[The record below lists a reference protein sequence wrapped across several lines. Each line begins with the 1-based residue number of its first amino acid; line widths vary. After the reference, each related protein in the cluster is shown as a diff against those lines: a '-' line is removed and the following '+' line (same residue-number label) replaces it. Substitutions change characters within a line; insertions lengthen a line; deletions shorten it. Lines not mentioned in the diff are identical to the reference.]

1 MKKFLFMLTVMIGI
15 ATGASAQK
23 TDLSLSY
30 GGYTQMDA
38 TDCHDGWH
46 HVNNAWGALNVGV
59 NFQVARN
66 FYIGPSYTFS
76 SCTAGRG
83 PEHSSIAYHAIMLNG
98 RYNYWRNSIV
108 TLYGH
113 LGLGAEISHMM
124 PHHGDSYNQTYSITA
139 WARAHLHRLQ
149 KIPELTNFAAWTRF
163 LNAHTSSPLRNVI
176 RRGVCL

>member
-124 PHHGDSYNQTYSITA
+124 PHHGDSYNQTY
-139 WARAHLHRLQ
+139 
-149 KIPELTNFAAWTRF
+149 FAYQF
-163 LNAHTSSPLRNVI
+163 SPLGAQVGLSRSWTIFGDLGFGAQGLVQVGF
-176 RRGVCL
+176 RLDLL

>member
-83 PEHSSIAYHAIMLNG
+83 PEHSSIAYHAIML
-98 RYNYWRNSIV
+98 R
-108 TLYGH
+108 L
-113 LGLGAEISHMM
+113 IS
-124 PHHGDSYNQTYSITA
+124 PISFLRSE
-139 WARAHLHRLQ
+139 HR
-149 KIPELTNFAAWTRF
+149 
-163 LNAHTSSPLRNVI
+163 
-176 RRGVCL
+176 

>member
-76 SCTAGRG
+76 SWTGTFIHSIPCHNAQRPIQLLEKQHRHIIRPFGSGRRNLTYDAT
-83 PEHSSIAYHAIMLNG
+83 S
-98 RYNYWRNSIV
+98 WRQ
-108 TLYGH
+108 L
-113 LGLGAEISHMM
+113 
-124 PHHGDSYNQTYSITA
+124 
-139 WARAHLHRLQ
+139 
-149 KIPELTNFAAWTRF
+149 
-163 LNAHTSSPLRNVI
+163 
-176 RRGVCL
+176 